1 MNIRDFIRFCQ
12 QQKGI
17 TSIEYGLIGCAVA
30 VFVVF
35 VLYGNNSFSKET
47 LIKFEQLANLVKSA
61 LLTVS

>member
-1 MNIRDFIRFCQ
+1 MNIKDFIRFCQ

-17 TSIEYGLIGCAVA
+17 TSIEYGLISCAVA

-35 VLYGNNSFSKET
+35 VLYGDNSFSKAT
-47 LIKFEQLANLVKSA
+47 LIKFEQFANLVKSA